1 MEYKSPLLNQII
13 SILDKRSEAGEK
25 RIKKTEDYVKSY
37 DTSITRHINKQVEQL
52 NTSIKTATDKVIGD
66 LNTSINNTVDTISH
80 DILSVS
86 TNLKTAI
93 EQIYYN
99 INTSINSY
107 KTDTSIYLIGLKSEL
122 ERKINDVDQ
131 NYKIADSQLSS
142 TLSQNIKDVSTKL
155 TQKVNTIDTKYD
167 ASISNLSQKHDSSFI
182 QLTNL
187 ISSQRTSI
195 DNKITREIS
204 SAKQELNSN
213 ISTIQSNLNHKI
225 DNTNTSINLQ
235 FDRVAGK
242 LEHQNTSIDDISIRL
257 NKTAKAIVKALN
269 ASANDLYNI
278 TADISTRLGKSSIED
293 VKTDIT
299 EKYDAEIRKLNTSIR
314 NLDLDTTNS
323 LNTLNTSAN
332 DLYNITDDISTRLKS
347 SIEDVK
353 IDITEKYDEEI
364 RKLNTSII
372 NLERDNTNSL
382 NTLNTSVTTLETNQK
397 KLNTSLASLR
407 ESFDKLVDTEDING
421 VIDTFKEVEDFLSN
435 ISDEKTL
442 TGMLNELQVGINSHI
457 DASIKDISNA
467 IDNVKEEIGTN
478 INNRINALETTINT
492 TVNTKL
498 TEINSSINDI
508 STRLKQSITD
518 QQTYVSTEIGR
529 INSSI
534 QDLNT
539 TIKQNVDTSLKAIQS
554 KLDSSLKVVSDS
566 LTSTTSRVA
575 QLELNNVT
583 AAKVTTGTDTKLW
596 NDTTDS
602 INENSYV
609 INKQVLTTKENN
621 VEKTYE
627 QKLVNSNI
635 IKEINKSEKA
645 VASNLLTVNNNIA
658 SINTKLSN
666 INSSIDNILNSSY
679 INKKN
684 KYTTNGFSTIGGC
697 LDFIINDLYYTA
709 PAAVNVTYTVTPT
722 SFIRGK
728 NTSVTF
734 EYTVNNYPNNIQNIT
749 YNNTSKTER
758 TFTETITV
766 SNSVSRALSVV
777 SNYVDSK
784 DARPTSFN
792 KTLTAYANLEL
803 YVWTST
809 STSFNNA
816 YTSANMPAGYTTYT
830 YNSGNYSINVNN
842 GTAAKYIFFVS
853 DKNLVEPKFFVYEH
867 GGAPTL
873 GGGITNLGTITI
885 QKYDVAQTY
894 YLYRTNNVLNGNW
907 DIKF

>member
-37 DTSITRHINKQVEQL
+37 DTSITRHINKQVEDL

-66 LNTSINNTVDTISH
+66 LNTSINNTVNTITH

-93 EQIYYN
+93 ENIYYN
-99 INTSINSY
+99 INTSINSGISN
-107 KTDTSIYLIGLKSEL
+107 TSIYLIGLKTEL
-122 ERKINDVDQ
+122 EREIGKVDTKY
-131 NYKIADSQLSS
+131 NIKVTGLSD

-167 ASISNLSQKHDSSFI
+167 TSISNLSQKHDSSFI
-182 QLTNL
+182 QVTNL
-187 ISSQRTSI
+187 ISSQGTSI
-195 DNKITREIS
+195 GNKITRDIS
-204 SAKQELNSN
+204 TAKQELNSN
-213 ISTIQSNLNHKI
+213 ISTIQSNLNGKI

-235 FDRVAGK
+235 FDRVARK

-257 NKTAKAIVKALN
+257 NTTSRAIVKALN
-269 ASANDLYNI
+269 TSANDLYNI
-278 TADISTRLGKSSIED
+278 TTDISTRIKSTID
-293 VKTDIT
+293 GVKIDIT
-299 EKYDAEIRKLNTSIR
+299 EKYDADIRKLNTSIR
-314 NLDLDTTNS
+314 NLDLATT
-323 LNTLNTSAN
+323 T
-332 DLYNITDDISTRLKS
+332 
-347 SIEDVK
+347 
-353 IDITEKYDEEI
+353 
-364 RKLNTSII
+364 
-372 NLERDNTNSL
+372 SL
-382 NTLNTSVTTLETNQK
+382 NTLNTSVTTLEKNQK

-407 ESFDKLVDTEDING
+407 ESFDKLVNTEDVNG
-421 VIDTFKEVEDFLSN
+421 VIDTFREVEDFLSN

-442 TGMLNELQVGINSHI
+442 TGMLSELKTGIDSHI

-467 IDNVKEEIGTN
+467 IDSVKEEIGTN
-478 INNRINALETTINT
+478 INNRVNALETTINT

-518 QQTYVSTEIGR
+518 QQTYVSTEIGK

-534 QDLNT
+534 KDLNT
-539 TIKQNVDTSLKAIQS
+539 TIKQNVDTSLKVIQS
-554 KLDSSLKVVSDS
+554 KLDSSLKTVSDS

-575 QLELNNVT
+575 KLELNNVT
-583 AAKVTTGTDTKLW
+583 AAKVTTGTNTKLW

-602 INENSYV
+602 INEDSYV

-666 INSSIDNILNSSY
+666 INSSIGDILNSSY

-697 LDFIINDLYYTA
+697 LDFIINDMYYTA

-734 EYTVNNYPNNIQNIT
+734 KYTVNNYPNNIQSIT
-749 YNNTSKTER
+749 YNGATKTER

-792 KTLTAYANLEL
+792 KTLTVYANLEL

-809 STSFNNA
+809 STSFNKA
-816 YTSANMPAGYTTYT
+816 YTSANMPTGYTTYT

-853 DKNLVEPKFFVYEH
+853 DKNLVESKFFVYEH

-873 GGGITNLGTITI
+873 GGGITNLGSITI

-894 YLYRTNNVLNGNW
+894 YLYRSNNVLNGNW

>member
-37 DTSITRHINKQVEQL
+37 DTSITRHINKQVELL

-155 TQKVNTIDTKYD
+155 TKKVNTIDTKYD
-167 ASISNLSQKHDSSFI
+167 TSISNLSQKHDSSFI

-213 ISTIQSNLNHKI
+213 ISTIQNNLNYKI
-225 DNTNTSINLQ
+225 DNINTSINLQ
-235 FDRVAGK
+235 FDRVAGE

-278 TADISTRLGKSSIED
+278 TTDISTRLKSSIED

-299 EKYDAEIRKLNTSIR
+299 EKYDAEIRKLNTSI
-314 NLDLDTTNS
+314 
-323 LNTLNTSAN
+323 
-332 DLYNITDDISTRLKS
+332 
-347 SIEDVK
+347 
-353 IDITEKYDEEI
+353 
-364 RKLNTSII
+364 I
-372 NLERDNTNSL
+372 NLEIDNTNSL

-529 INSSI
+529 INTSI

-554 KLDSSLKVVSDS
+554 KLDSSLKTVSDS
-566 LTSTTSRVA
+566 LTSTTSRVEK
-575 QLELNNVT
+575 LELNNVT

-602 INENSYV
+602 INEDSYV

-666 INSSIDNILNSSY
+666 INSSIGNILNSSY

-734 EYTVNNYPNNIQNIT
+734 EYTVNNYPNNIQSIT
-749 YNNTSKTER
+749 YNDTSKTER

-792 KTLTAYANLEL
+792 KTLTVYANLEL

>member
-37 DTSITRHINKQVEQL
+37 DTSITRHINKQVELL

-155 TQKVNTIDTKYD
+155 TKKVNTIDTKYD
-167 ASISNLSQKHDSSFI
+167 TSISNLSQKHDSSFI

-187 ISSQRTSI
+187 ISSQRTLI
-195 DNKITREIS
+195 DNEITREIS

-213 ISTIQSNLNHKI
+213 ISTIQNNLNYKI
-225 DNTNTSINLQ
+225 DNINTSINLQ
-235 FDRVAGK
+235 FDRVAGE

-278 TADISTRLGKSSIED
+278 TTDISTRLKSSIED

-299 EKYDAEIRKLNTSIR
+299 EKYDAEIRKLNTSI
-314 NLDLDTTNS
+314 
-323 LNTLNTSAN
+323 
-332 DLYNITDDISTRLKS
+332 
-347 SIEDVK
+347 
-353 IDITEKYDEEI
+353 
-364 RKLNTSII
+364 I
-372 NLERDNTNSL
+372 NLEIDNTNSL
-382 NTLNTSVTTLETNQK
+382 NTLNTSVTTLETNQE

-734 EYTVNNYPNNIQNIT
+734 EYTVNNYPNNIQSIT
-749 YNNTSKTER
+749 YNDTSKTER

-842 GTAAKYIFFVS
+842 GTTAKYIFFVS

>member
-25 RIKKTEDYVKSY
+25 RIEKTENYVKRY
-37 DTSITRHINKQVEQL
+37 DTSITRHINKQVEDL
-52 NTSIKTATDKVIGD
+52 NTSIKTATDKVVSD
-66 LNTSINNTVDTISH
+66 LNTSINNTVDTITH

-93 EQIYYN
+93 ENIYYN
-99 INTSINSY
+99 INTSINGG
-107 KTDTSIYLIGLKSEL
+107 KTDTSIYLIGLKNEL

-131 NYKIADSQLSS
+131 KYKIADSQLSS

-155 TQKVNTIDTKYD
+155 TQKVNTIDTKYNT
-167 ASISNLSQKHDSSFI
+167 SISNLSQKHDSSFI
-182 QLTNL
+182 QVTNL
-187 ISSQRTSI
+187 ISSQETSI
-195 DNKITREIS
+195 GNKITRDIS
-204 SAKQELNSN
+204 TAKQELNSN
-213 ISTIQSNLNHKI
+213 ISTIQSNLNSKI

-278 TADISTRLGKSSIED
+278 TTDISTKIKSTIDS
-293 VKTDIT
+293 VKIDIT
-299 EKYDAEIRKLNTSIR
+299 EKYDADIRKLNTSIR
-314 NLDLDTTNS
+314 NLDLDTT
-323 LNTLNTSAN
+323 
-332 DLYNITDDISTRLKS
+332 K
-347 SIEDVK
+347 
-353 IDITEKYDEEI
+353 
-364 RKLNTSII
+364 
-372 NLERDNTNSL
+372 SL

-407 ESFDKLVDTEDING
+407 ESFDKLVDTEDVNG
-421 VIDTFKEVEDFLSN
+421 VIDTFREVEDFLSN

-442 TGMLNELQVGINSHI
+442 TGMLSELKTGIDSHI
-457 DASIKDISNA
+457 DASVKNLSDT
-467 IDNVKEEIGTN
+467 IDNVKDEIGTN
-478 INNRINALETTINT
+478 INNRVNSLESTLNT

-518 QQTYVSTEIGR
+518 QQSYVSTEIGK

-534 QDLNT
+534 KDLNT
-539 TIKQNVDTSLKAIQS
+539 TIKQNVDTSLKTIQS
-554 KLDSSLKVVSDS
+554 KLDSSLKTVSDS

-575 QLELNNVT
+575 KLELNNVT
-583 AAKVTTGTDTKLW
+583 AAKVTTGTNTKLW

-602 INENSYV
+602 INEDSYV

-658 SINTKLSN
+658 SINTRLNN
-666 INSSIDNILNSSY
+666 INSSIGDILNSSY

-697 LDFIINDLYYTA
+697 LDFIINDMYYTA

-734 EYTVNNYPNNIQNIT
+734 KYTVNNYPNNIQSIT
-749 YNNTSKTER
+749 YNGATKTER

-766 SNSVSRALSVV
+766 SNSVSRVLSVV

-792 KTLTAYANLEL
+792 KTLTVYANLEL

-809 STSFNNA
+809 STSFNKA

-842 GTAAKYIFFVS
+842 GTVAKYIFFVS
-853 DKNLVEPKFFVYEH
+853 DKNLVESKFFVYEH

-894 YLYRTNNVLNGNW
+894 YLYRSNNVLNGNW

>member
-25 RIKKTEDYVKSY
+25 RIQKTEDYVKRY
-37 DTSITRHINKQVEQL
+37 DTSITRHINKQVEDL
-52 NTSIKTATDKVIGD
+52 NTSIKTATDKVVSD
-66 LNTSINNTVDTISH
+66 LNTSINNTVDTISQ
-80 DILSVS
+80 DIQNVS
-86 TNLKTAI
+86 SNLKTAI
-93 EQIYYN
+93 ENIYYN
-99 INTSINSY
+99 INTSINSG
-107 KTDTSIYLIGLKSEL
+107 TSNTSIYLIGLKTEL
-122 ERKINDVDQ
+122 EREIGKVDTKY
-131 NYKIADSQLSS
+131 NIKVTGLSD

-167 ASISNLSQKHDSSFI
+167 TSISNLSQKHDSSFI
-182 QLTNL
+182 QVTNL
-187 ISSQRTSI
+187 ISSQGTSI
-195 DNKITREIS
+195 GNKITRDIS
-204 SAKQELNSN
+204 TAKQELNSN
-213 ISTIQSNLNHKI
+213 ISTIQSNLNGKI

-269 ASANDLYNI
+269 TSANDLYNI
-278 TADISTRLGKSSIED
+278 TSDISTKLKSSID
-293 VKTDIT
+293 GVKIDIT
-299 EKYDAEIRKLNTSIR
+299 EKYDADIRKLNTSIR
-314 NLDLDTTNS
+314 NLDFDT
-323 LNTLNTSAN
+323 
-332 DLYNITDDISTRLKS
+332 
-347 SIEDVK
+347 
-353 IDITEKYDEEI
+353 
-364 RKLNTSII
+364 
-372 NLERDNTNSL
+372 TNSL

-421 VIDTFKEVEDFLSN
+421 VIDTFREVEDFLSN

-442 TGMLNELQVGINSHI
+442 TGMLTELQTGINSHI
-457 DASIKDISNA
+457 DASVKDLTDT
-467 IDNVKEEIGTN
+467 IDNVKDEIGTN
-478 INNRINALETTINT
+478 INNRVNALESTLNT

-508 STRLKQSITD
+508 STRLNQSVIA
-518 QQTYVSTEIGR
+518 QQTYVSGEIGK

-534 QDLNT
+534 TALNT

-554 KLDSSLKVVSDS
+554 KLDTSLKTVSDS

-575 QLELNNVT
+575 KLELNNVT
-583 AAKVTTGTDTKLW
+583 GVKTVTGTNTKLW

-602 INENSYV
+602 INEDSYV
-609 INKQVLTTKENN
+609 INKQTLTTKENN
-621 VEKTYE
+621 VEKTNE

-645 VASNLLTVNNNIA
+645 VAANLLSVNNNIA
-658 SINTKLSN
+658 TINTKLSN
-666 INSSIDNILNSSY
+666 INSSIGDILNSSY

-697 LDFIINDLYYTA
+697 LDFIINDMYYTA
-709 PAAVNVTYTVTPT
+709 PAAVNVTFTVTPT

-734 EYTVNNYPNNIQNIT
+734 KYTVNNYPNNIQSIT
-749 YNNTSKTER
+749 YNGATKKER

-784 DARPTSFN
+784 DAKPASFN
-792 KTLTAYANLEL
+792 RTLTVSANLEL

-809 STSFNNA
+809 STTFNKA
-816 YTSANMPAGYTTYT
+816 YTSANMPAGYTIYT

-842 GTAAKYIFFVS
+842 GTTAKYIFFVS
-853 DKNLVEPKFFVYEH
+853 DKNLVESKFFVYEH

-894 YLYRTNNVLNGNW
+894 YLYRSNNVLNGNW

>member
-93 EQIYYN
+93 ETIYYN
-99 INTSINSY
+99 INTSINGG

-122 ERKINDVDQ
+122 ERKIGDVDQ
-131 NYKIADSQLSS
+131 KYKIADSQLSS

-167 ASISNLSQKHDSSFI
+167 TSISNLSQKYDSSFI
-182 QLTNL
+182 QVTNL
-187 ISSQRTSI
+187 ISSQETSI
-195 DNKITREIS
+195 GNKITRDIS
-204 SAKQELNSN
+204 AAKQELNSN
-213 ISTIQSNLNHKI
+213 ISTIQSNLNSKI
-225 DNTNTSINLQ
+225 DSTNTSINLQ
-235 FDRVAGK
+235 FDRVARK

-278 TADISTRLGKSSIED
+278 TTDISTRIKSTID
-293 VKTDIT
+293 GVKIDIT
-299 EKYDAEIRKLNTSIR
+299 GKYDKDIRNLNTSIR
-314 NLDLDTTNS
+314 NLDLDTT
-323 LNTLNTSAN
+323 
-332 DLYNITDDISTRLKS
+332 K
-347 SIEDVK
+347 
-353 IDITEKYDEEI
+353 
-364 RKLNTSII
+364 
-372 NLERDNTNSL
+372 SL

-397 KLNTSLASLR
+397 KLNSSLANLR
-407 ESFDKLVDTEDING
+407 ETFDKLVDTEDVNG
-421 VIDTFKEVEDFLSN
+421 VIDTFREVEDFLSN

-442 TGMLNELQVGINSHI
+442 TGMLSELKTGIDSHI

-478 INNRINALETTINT
+478 INNRVNALETTLNT

-518 QQTYVSTEIGR
+518 QQSYVSTEIGK

-534 QDLNT
+534 KDLNT

-554 KLDSSLKVVSDS
+554 KLDSSLKTVSDS

-575 QLELNNVT
+575 KLELNNVT

-602 INENSYV
+602 INEDSYV
-609 INKQVLTTKENN
+609 INKQVLTIKENN

-666 INSSIDNILNSSY
+666 INSSIGDILNSSY

-697 LDFIINDLYYTA
+697 LDFIINDMYYTA
-709 PAAVNVTYTVTPT
+709 PAAVSVTYTVTPT

-734 EYTVNNYPNNIQNIT
+734 KYTVNNYPNNIQSIT
-749 YNNTSKTER
+749 YNGATKTER

-766 SNSVSRALSVV
+766 SNSVSRALSVI

-792 KTLTAYANLEL
+792 KTLTVYANLEL
-803 YVWTST
+803 YVWTSI
-809 STSFNNA
+809 STSFNKA

-853 DKNLVEPKFFVYEH
+853 DKNLVESKFFVYEH

-894 YLYRTNNVLNGNW
+894 YLYRSNNALNENW

>member
-37 DTSITRHINKQVEQL
+37 DTSITRHINKQVEDL

-66 LNTSINNTVDTISH
+66 LNTSINNTVNTITH

-93 EQIYYN
+93 ENIYYN
-99 INTSINSY
+99 INTSINSG
-107 KTDTSIYLIGLKSEL
+107 TSNTSIYLIGLKTEL
-122 ERKINDVDQ
+122 EREIGKVDTKY
-131 NYKIADSQLSS
+131 NIKVTGLSD

-167 ASISNLSQKHDSSFI
+167 TSISNLSQKHDSSFI
-182 QLTNL
+182 QVTNL
-187 ISSQRTSI
+187 ISSQGTSI
-195 DNKITREIS
+195 GNKITRDIS
-204 SAKQELNSN
+204 TAKQELNSN
-213 ISTIQSNLNHKI
+213 ISTIQSNLNGKI

-235 FDRVAGK
+235 FDRVARK

-257 NKTAKAIVKALN
+257 NTTSRAIVKALN
-269 ASANDLYNI
+269 TSANDLYNI
-278 TADISTRLGKSSIED
+278 TTDISTRIKSTID
-293 VKTDIT
+293 GVKIDIT
-299 EKYDAEIRKLNTSIR
+299 EKYDADIRKLNTSIR
-314 NLDLDTTNS
+314 NLDLVTT
-323 LNTLNTSAN
+323 T
-332 DLYNITDDISTRLKS
+332 
-347 SIEDVK
+347 
-353 IDITEKYDEEI
+353 
-364 RKLNTSII
+364 
-372 NLERDNTNSL
+372 SL
-382 NTLNTSVTTLETNQK
+382 NTLNTSVTTLEKNQK

-407 ESFDKLVDTEDING
+407 ESFDKLVNTEDVNG
-421 VIDTFKEVEDFLSN
+421 VIDTFREVEDFLSN

-442 TGMLNELQVGINSHI
+442 TGMLSELKTGIDSHI

-467 IDNVKEEIGTN
+467 IDSVKEEIGTN
-478 INNRINALETTINT
+478 INNRVNALESTLNT

-518 QQTYVSTEIGR
+518 QQTYVSTEIGK

-534 QDLNT
+534 KDLNT

-554 KLDSSLKVVSDS
+554 KLDSSLKTVSDS

-575 QLELNNVT
+575 KLELNNVT
-583 AAKVTTGTDTKLW
+583 AAKVTTGTNTKLW

-602 INENSYV
+602 INEDSYV

-666 INSSIDNILNSSY
+666 INSSIGDILNSSY

-697 LDFIINDLYYTA
+697 LDFIINDMYYTA

-734 EYTVNNYPNNIQNIT
+734 KYTVNNYPNNIQSIT
-749 YNNTSKTER
+749 YNGATKTER

-784 DARPTSFN
+784 DVRPTSFN
-792 KTLTAYANLEL
+792 KTLTVYANLEL

-809 STSFNNA
+809 STSFNKA

-842 GTAAKYIFFVS
+842 STAAKYIFFVS
-853 DKNLVEPKFFVYEH
+853 DKNLVESKFFVYEH

-894 YLYRTNNVLNGNW
+894 YLYRSNNVLNGNW

>member
-37 DTSITRHINKQVEQL
+37 DTSITRHINKQVEEL

-99 INTSINSY
+99 INTSINGG
-107 KTDTSIYLIGLKSEL
+107 KTDTSIYLIGLKNEL

-131 NYKIADSQLSS
+131 KYKIADSQLSS

-155 TQKVNTIDTKYD
+155 TQKVNIIDTKYD
-167 ASISNLSQKHDSSFI
+167 TSISNLSQKHDSSFI
-182 QLTNL
+182 QVTNL
-187 ISSQRTSI
+187 ISSQGTSI
-195 DNKITREIS
+195 GNKITRDIS
-204 SAKQELNSN
+204 TAKQELNSN
-213 ISTIQSNLNHKI
+213 ISTIQSNLNGKI

-235 FDRVAGK
+235 FDRVARK

-257 NKTAKAIVKALN
+257 NTTSRAIVKA
-269 ASANDLYNI
+269 
-278 TADISTRLGKSSIED
+278 
-293 VKTDIT
+293 
-299 EKYDAEIRKLNTSIR
+299 
-314 NLDLDTTNS
+314 
-323 LNTLNTSAN
+323 LNTSAN
-332 DLYNITDDISTRLKS
+332 DLYNITDDISTKLKS
-347 SIEDVK
+347 SIEDAK
-353 IDITEKYDEEI
+353 IDITEKYDVEI

-372 NLERDNTNSL
+372 NLEIDTTNSL

-478 INNRINALETTINT
+478 INNRVNALETTINT

-518 QQTYVSTEIGR
+518 QQTYVSTEISR
-529 INSSI
+529 INTSI

-554 KLDSSLKVVSDS
+554 KLDSSLKTVSDS

-575 QLELNNVT
+575 KLELNNVT
-583 AAKVTTGTDTKLW
+583 AAKVTTGTNTKLW

-602 INENSYV
+602 INEDSYV

-666 INSSIDNILNSSY
+666 INSSIGNILNSSY

-697 LDFIINDLYYTA
+697 LDFIINDMYYTA

-734 EYTVNNYPNNIQNIT
+734 KYTVNNYPNNIQSIT
-749 YNNTSKTER
+749 YNGATKTER

-784 DARPTSFN
+784 DAKPTSFN
-792 KTLTAYANLEL
+792 KTLTVYANLEL

-809 STSFNNA
+809 STSFNKA

-853 DKNLVEPKFFVYEH
+853 DKNLVESKFFVYEH

-894 YLYRTNNVLNGNW
+894 YLYRSNNVLNGNW

>member
-37 DTSITRHINKQVEQL
+37 DTSITRHINKQVELL

-155 TQKVNTIDTKYD
+155 TKKVNTIDTKYD
-167 ASISNLSQKHDSSFI
+167 TSISNLSQKHDSSFI
-182 QLTNL
+182 QLINL
-187 ISSQRTSI
+187 ISSQRTLI
-195 DNKITREIS
+195 DDKITREIS

-213 ISTIQSNLNHKI
+213 ISTIQSNLNYKI
-225 DNTNTSINLQ
+225 DNINTSINLQ

-278 TADISTRLGKSSIED
+278 TTDISTRLKSSIED
-293 VKTDIT
+293 VETDIT
-299 EKYDAEIRKLNTSIR
+299 EKYDAEIRKLNTSI
-314 NLDLDTTNS
+314 
-323 LNTLNTSAN
+323 
-332 DLYNITDDISTRLKS
+332 
-347 SIEDVK
+347 
-353 IDITEKYDEEI
+353 
-364 RKLNTSII
+364 I
-372 NLERDNTNSL
+372 NLEIDTTNSL

-666 INSSIDNILNSSY
+666 INSSIGNILNSSY

-734 EYTVNNYPNNIQNIT
+734 EYTVNNYPNNIQSIT
-749 YNNTSKTER
+749 YNDTSKTER

-842 GTAAKYIFFVS
+842 GTTAKYIFFVS

>member
-37 DTSITRHINKQVEQL
+37 DTSITRHINKQVELL

-155 TQKVNTIDTKYD
+155 TKKVNTIDTKYD
-167 ASISNLSQKHDSSFI
+167 TSISNLSQKHDSSFI

-213 ISTIQSNLNHKI
+213 ISTIQNNLNYKI
-225 DNTNTSINLQ
+225 DNINTSINLQ

-278 TADISTRLGKSSIED
+278 TADISTRLKSSIED
-293 VKTDIT
+293 VETDIT
-299 EKYDAEIRKLNTSIR
+299 EKYDAEIRKLNTSI
-314 NLDLDTTNS
+314 
-323 LNTLNTSAN
+323 
-332 DLYNITDDISTRLKS
+332 
-347 SIEDVK
+347 
-353 IDITEKYDEEI
+353 
-364 RKLNTSII
+364 I
-372 NLERDNTNSL
+372 NLEIDTTNSL

-554 KLDSSLKVVSDS
+554 KLDSSLKTVSDS
-566 LTSTTSRVA
+566 LTSTTSRVEK
-575 QLELNNVT
+575 LELNNVT

-645 VASNLLTVNNNIA
+645 VASNLLTINNNIA

-734 EYTVNNYPNNIQNIT
+734 EYTVNNYPNNIQSIT
-749 YNNTSKTER
+749 YNDTSKTER

-842 GTAAKYIFFVS
+842 GTTAKYIFFVS

>member
-37 DTSITRHINKQVEQL
+37 DTSITRHINKQVELL

-167 ASISNLSQKHDSSFI
+167 TSISNLSQKHDSSFI

-187 ISSQRTSI
+187 ISSQRNLI

-278 TADISTRLGKSSIED
+278 TADISTRLKSSIED

-299 EKYDAEIRKLNTSIR
+299 EKYDAEIRKLNTSI
-314 NLDLDTTNS
+314 
-323 LNTLNTSAN
+323 
-332 DLYNITDDISTRLKS
+332 
-347 SIEDVK
+347 
-353 IDITEKYDEEI
+353 
-364 RKLNTSII
+364 I
-372 NLERDNTNSL
+372 NLEIDTTNSL
-382 NTLNTSVTTLETNQK
+382 NTLNTSVTTLETNQE

-734 EYTVNNYPNNIQNIT
+734 EYTVNNYPNNIQSIT

-842 GTAAKYIFFVS
+842 GTTAKYIFFVS

>member
-93 EQIYYN
+93 ENIYYN
-99 INTSINSY
+99 INTSINVG

-122 ERKINDVDQ
+122 ERKIGDVESS
-131 NYKIADSQLSS
+131 YKIADSQLSS

-155 TQKVNTIDTKYD
+155 TTKVNTIDTKYD
-167 ASISNLSQKHDSSFI
+167 TSISNLSQKHDSSFI
-182 QLTNL
+182 QVTNL
-187 ISSQRTSI
+187 ISSQETSI
-195 DNKITREIS
+195 GNKITRDIS
-204 SAKQELNSN
+204 ASKQELNSN
-213 ISTIQSNLNHKI
+213 ISTIQSNLNSKI
-225 DNTNTSINLQ
+225 DSTNTSINLQ
-235 FDRVAGK
+235 FDRVARK

-278 TADISTRLGKSSIED
+278 TTDISTKIKSTID
-293 VKTDIT
+293 GVKIDIT
-299 EKYDAEIRKLNTSIR
+299 EKYDKDIRNLNTSIR
-314 NLDLDTTNS
+314 NLDLDTT
-323 LNTLNTSAN
+323 
-332 DLYNITDDISTRLKS
+332 K
-347 SIEDVK
+347 
-353 IDITEKYDEEI
+353 
-364 RKLNTSII
+364 
-372 NLERDNTNSL
+372 SL
-382 NTLNTSVTTLETNQK
+382 NTLNTSVSTLETNQK

-407 ESFDKLVDTEDING
+407 ESFDKLVDTEDVNG
-421 VIDTFKEVEDFLSN
+421 VIDTFREVEDFLSN

-442 TGMLNELQVGINSHI
+442 TGMLSELKTRIDSHI

-478 INNRINALETTINT
+478 INNRVNALETTINT

-518 QQTYVSTEIGR
+518 QQSYVSTEIGK

-534 QDLNT
+534 KDLNT

-554 KLDSSLKVVSDS
+554 KLDSSLKTVSDS
-566 LTSTTSRVA
+566 LTLTTSRVA
-575 QLELNNVT
+575 KLELNNVT

-602 INENSYV
+602 INEDSYV
-609 INKQVLTTKENN
+609 INKQVLTIKENN

-666 INSSIDNILNSSY
+666 INSSIGDILNSSY

-697 LDFIINDLYYTA
+697 LDFIINDMYYTA
-709 PAAVNVTYTVTPT
+709 PAAVSVTYTVTPT

-734 EYTVNNYPNNIQNIT
+734 KYTVNNYPNNIQSIT
-749 YNNTSKTER
+749 YNGATKTER

-792 KTLTAYANLEL
+792 KTLTVPANLEL

-809 STSFNNA
+809 STSFNKA

-842 GTAAKYIFFVS
+842 GTTAKYIFFVS
-853 DKNLVEPKFFVYEH
+853 DKNLVESKFFVYEH

-894 YLYRTNNVLNGNW
+894 YLYRSNNVLNGNW

>member
-66 LNTSINNTVDTISH
+66 LNTSINNTVDTILH

-99 INTSINSY
+99 INTSINGG
-107 KTDTSIYLIGLKSEL
+107 KTDTSIYLIGLKNEL

-131 NYKIADSQLSS
+131 KYKIADSQLSS

-167 ASISNLSQKHDSSFI
+167 TSISNLSQKHDSSFI
-182 QLTNL
+182 QVTNL
-187 ISSQRTSI
+187 ISSQGTSI
-195 DNKITREIS
+195 GNKITRDIS
-204 SAKQELNSN
+204 TAKQELNSN
-213 ISTIQSNLNHKI
+213 ISTIQSNLNGKI

-235 FDRVAGK
+235 FDRVARK

-257 NKTAKAIVKALN
+257 NTTSRAIVKALN
-269 ASANDLYNI
+269 TSANDLYNI
-278 TADISTRLGKSSIED
+278 TDDISTKLKSSIED
-293 VKTDIT
+293 VKIDIT
-299 EKYDAEIRKLNTSIR
+299 GKYDAEIRKLNTSIR
-314 NLDLDTTNS
+314 NLDLDT
-323 LNTLNTSAN
+323 
-332 DLYNITDDISTRLKS
+332 
-347 SIEDVK
+347 
-353 IDITEKYDEEI
+353 
-364 RKLNTSII
+364 
-372 NLERDNTNSL
+372 TNSL

-407 ESFDKLVDTEDING
+407 ESFDKLVDTEDVNG
-421 VIDTFKEVEDFLSN
+421 VIDTFREVEDFLSN

-442 TGMLNELQVGINSHI
+442 TGMLSELKTGIDSHI

-478 INNRINALETTINT
+478 INNRVNALETTINT

-518 QQTYVSTEIGR
+518 QQTYVSTEIGK

-534 QDLNT
+534 KDLNT
-539 TIKQNVDTSLKAIQS
+539 TIKQNVDTSLKTIQS
-554 KLDSSLKVVSDS
+554 KLDSSLKTVSDS

-575 QLELNNVT
+575 KLELNNVT
-583 AAKVTTGTDTKLW
+583 AAKVTTGTNTKLW

-602 INENSYV
+602 INEDSYV

-666 INSSIDNILNSSY
+666 INSSIGNILNSSY

-697 LDFIINDLYYTA
+697 LDFIINDMYYTA

-734 EYTVNNYPNNIQNIT
+734 KYTVNNYPNNIQSIT
-749 YNNTSKTER
+749 YNGATKTER

-792 KTLTAYANLEL
+792 KTLTVYANLEL

-809 STSFNNA
+809 STSFNKA

-853 DKNLVEPKFFVYEH
+853 DKNLVESKFFVYEH

-894 YLYRTNNVLNGNW
+894 YLYRSNNVLNGNW

>member
-37 DTSITRHINKQVEQL
+37 DTSITRHINKQVEEL

-99 INTSINSY
+99 INTSINGG
-107 KTDTSIYLIGLKSEL
+107 KTDTSIYLIGLKNEL

-131 NYKIADSQLSS
+131 KYKIADSQLSS
-142 TLSQNIKDVSTKL
+142 TLSQNIKDISTKL
-155 TQKVNTIDTKYD
+155 TQKVNIIDTKYD
-167 ASISNLSQKHDSSFI
+167 TSISNLSQKHDSSFI
-182 QLTNL
+182 QVTNL
-187 ISSQRTSI
+187 ISSQGTSI
-195 DNKITREIS
+195 GNKITRDIS
-204 SAKQELNSN
+204 TAKQELNSI
-213 ISTIQSNLNHKI
+213 ISTIQSNLNGKI

-235 FDRVAGK
+235 FDRVARK

-257 NKTAKAIVKALN
+257 NTTSRAIVKALN
-269 ASANDLYNI
+269 TSANDLYNI
-278 TADISTRLGKSSIED
+278 TDDISTKLKSSLNQ
-293 VKTDIT
+293 VKIDIT
-299 EKYDAEIRKLNTSIR
+299 GKYDAEIRKLNTSIR

-323 LNTLNTSAN
+323 LS
-332 DLYNITDDISTRLKS
+332 
-347 SIEDVK
+347 
-353 IDITEKYDEEI
+353 
-364 RKLNTSII
+364 
-372 NLERDNTNSL
+372 
-382 NTLNTSVTTLETNQK
+382 TLNTSVTTLETNQK

-407 ESFDKLVDTEDING
+407 ESFDKLVDTEDVNG
-421 VIDTFKEVEDFLSN
+421 VIDTFREVEDFLSN

-442 TGMLNELQVGINSHI
+442 TGMLSELKTGIDSHI

-478 INNRINALETTINT
+478 INNRVNALETTINT

-518 QQTYVSTEIGR
+518 QQTYVSTEIGK

-534 QDLNT
+534 KDLNT

-554 KLDSSLKVVSDS
+554 KLDSSLKTVSDS

-575 QLELNNVT
+575 KLELNNVT
-583 AAKVTTGTDTKLW
+583 AAKVTTGTNTKLW

-602 INENSYV
+602 INEDSYV

-666 INSSIDNILNSSY
+666 INSSIGNILNSSY

-697 LDFIINDLYYTA
+697 LDFIINDMYYTA

-734 EYTVNNYPNNIQNIT
+734 KYTVNNYPNNIQSIT
-749 YNNTSKTER
+749 YNGATKTER

-792 KTLTAYANLEL
+792 KTLTVYANLEL
-803 YVWTST
+803 YVWTSI
-809 STSFNNA
+809 STSFNKA
-816 YTSANMPAGYTTYT
+816 YTSANMPVGYTTYT

-853 DKNLVEPKFFVYEH
+853 DKNLVESKFFVYEH

-885 QKYDVAQTY
+885 QEYDVAQTY
-894 YLYRTNNVLNGNW
+894 YLYRSNNVLNGNW

>member
-37 DTSITRHINKQVEQL
+37 DTSITRHINKQVEEL

-99 INTSINSY
+99 INTSINGG
-107 KTDTSIYLIGLKSEL
+107 KTDTSIYLIGLKNEL

-131 NYKIADSQLSS
+131 KYKIADSQLSS

-167 ASISNLSQKHDSSFI
+167 TSISNLSQKHDSSFI
-182 QLTNL
+182 QVTNL
-187 ISSQRTSI
+187 ISSQGTSI
-195 DNKITREIS
+195 GNKITRDIS
-204 SAKQELNSN
+204 TAKQELNSN
-213 ISTIQSNLNHKI
+213 ISTIQSNLNGKI

-235 FDRVAGK
+235 FDRVARK

-257 NKTAKAIVKALN
+257 NTTSRAIVKALN
-269 ASANDLYNI
+269 TSANDLYNI
-278 TADISTRLGKSSIED
+278 TDDISTKLKSSLNQ
-293 VKTDIT
+293 VKIDIT
-299 EKYDAEIRKLNTSIR
+299 GKYDAEIRKLNTSIR

-323 LNTLNTSAN
+323 LS
-332 DLYNITDDISTRLKS
+332 
-347 SIEDVK
+347 
-353 IDITEKYDEEI
+353 
-364 RKLNTSII
+364 
-372 NLERDNTNSL
+372 
-382 NTLNTSVTTLETNQK
+382 TLNTSVTTLETNQK

-407 ESFDKLVDTEDING
+407 ESFDKLVDTEDVNG
-421 VIDTFKEVEDFLSN
+421 VIDTFREVEDFLSN

-442 TGMLNELQVGINSHI
+442 TGMLSELKTGIDSHI

-478 INNRINALETTINT
+478 INNRVNALETTLNT

-518 QQTYVSTEIGR
+518 QQTYVSTEIGK

-534 QDLNT
+534 KDLNT

-554 KLDSSLKVVSDS
+554 KLDSSLKTVSDS

-575 QLELNNVT
+575 KLELNNVT
-583 AAKVTTGTDTKLW
+583 AAKVTTGTNTKLW

-602 INENSYV
+602 INEDSYV

-666 INSSIDNILNSSY
+666 INSSIGNILNSSY

-697 LDFIINDLYYTA
+697 LDFIINDMYYTA

-734 EYTVNNYPNNIQNIT
+734 KYTVNNYPNNIQSIT
-749 YNNTSKTER
+749 YNGATKTER

-784 DARPTSFN
+784 DAKPTSFN
-792 KTLTAYANLEL
+792 KTLTVYANLEL

-809 STSFNNA
+809 STSFNKA
-816 YTSANMPAGYTTYT
+816 YTSANMPVGYTTYT

-853 DKNLVEPKFFVYEH
+853 DKNLVESKFFVYEH

-894 YLYRTNNVLNGNW
+894 YLYRSNNVLNGNW

>member
-167 ASISNLSQKHDSSFI
+167 TSISNLSQKHDSSFI

-187 ISSQRTSI
+187 ISSQRNLI

-242 LEHQNTSIDDISIRL
+242 LEHQDTSIDDISIRL

-278 TADISTRLGKSSIED
+278 TADISTRLKSSIED

-299 EKYDAEIRKLNTSIR
+299 EKYDAEIRT
-314 NLDLDTTNS
+314 
-323 LNTLNTSAN
+323 
-332 DLYNITDDISTRLKS
+332 
-347 SIEDVK
+347 
-353 IDITEKYDEEI
+353 
-364 RKLNTSII
+364 LNTSII
-372 NLERDNTNSL
+372 NLEIDTTNSL
-382 NTLNTSVTTLETNQK
+382 NTLNTSVTTLETNQN

-666 INSSIDNILNSSY
+666 INSSIGNILNSSY

-734 EYTVNNYPNNIQNIT
+734 EYTVNNYPNNIQSIT
-749 YNNTSKTER
+749 YNDTSKTER

-842 GTAAKYIFFVS
+842 GTTAKYIFFVS

>member
-187 ISSQRTSI
+187 ISSQRNLI

-278 TADISTRLGKSSIED
+278 TADISTRLKSSIEG
-293 VKTDIT
+293 VKTDIP
-299 EKYDAEIRKLNTSIR
+299 EKYDAEIRKLNTSI
-314 NLDLDTTNS
+314 
-323 LNTLNTSAN
+323 
-332 DLYNITDDISTRLKS
+332 
-347 SIEDVK
+347 
-353 IDITEKYDEEI
+353 
-364 RKLNTSII
+364 I
-372 NLERDNTNSL
+372 NLEIDTTNSL
-382 NTLNTSVTTLETNQK
+382 NTLNTSVTTLETNQN

-734 EYTVNNYPNNIQNIT
+734 EYTVNNYPNNIQSIT
-749 YNNTSKTER
+749 YNDTSKTER

-842 GTAAKYIFFVS
+842 GTTAKYIFFVS

>member
-37 DTSITRHINKQVEQL
+37 DTSITRHINKQVELL

-142 TLSQNIKDVSTKL
+142 TLSQNIKDVSNKL
-155 TQKVNTIDTKYD
+155 TKKVNTIDTKYD
-167 ASISNLSQKHDSSFI
+167 TSISNLSQKHDSSFI

-187 ISSQRTSI
+187 ISSQITSI

-213 ISTIQSNLNHKI
+213 ISTIQSNLNYKI
-225 DNTNTSINLQ
+225 DNINTSINLQ

-278 TADISTRLGKSSIED
+278 TADISTRLKSSIED
-293 VKTDIT
+293 VETDIT
-299 EKYDAEIRKLNTSIR
+299 EKYDAEIRKLNTSI
-314 NLDLDTTNS
+314 
-323 LNTLNTSAN
+323 
-332 DLYNITDDISTRLKS
+332 
-347 SIEDVK
+347 
-353 IDITEKYDEEI
+353 
-364 RKLNTSII
+364 I
-372 NLERDNTNSL
+372 NLEIDTTNSL

-529 INSSI
+529 INTSI

-554 KLDSSLKVVSDS
+554 KLDSSLKTVSDS

-602 INENSYV
+602 INEDSYV

-645 VASNLLTVNNNIA
+645 VASNLLTINNNIA

-734 EYTVNNYPNNIQNIT
+734 EYAVNNYPNNIQSIT
-749 YNNTSKTER
+749 YNDTSKTER

-792 KTLTAYANLEL
+792 KTLTVYANLEL

-842 GTAAKYIFFVS
+842 GTEAKYIFFVS
-853 DKNLVEPKFFVYEH
+853 DKNLVESKFFVYEH
-867 GGAPTL
+867 GGAPSL

>member
-37 DTSITRHINKQVEQL
+37 DTSITRHINKQVELL

-131 NYKIADSQLSS
+131 KYKIADSQLSS

-155 TQKVNTIDTKYD
+155 TKKVNTIDTKYD
-167 ASISNLSQKHDSSFI
+167 TSISNLSQKHDSSFI
-182 QLTNL
+182 QVINL

-269 ASANDLYNI
+269 TSANDLYNITTDISTKLKSSANDLYNI
-278 TADISTRLGKSSIED
+278 TADISTRLKSSIED
-293 VKTDIT
+293 VETDIT
-299 EKYDAEIRKLNTSIR
+299 EKYDAEIRKLNTSI
-314 NLDLDTTNS
+314 
-323 LNTLNTSAN
+323 
-332 DLYNITDDISTRLKS
+332 
-347 SIEDVK
+347 
-353 IDITEKYDEEI
+353 
-364 RKLNTSII
+364 I
-372 NLERDNTNSL
+372 NLEIDTTNSL

-397 KLNTSLASLR
+397 KLNTSLANLR

-734 EYTVNNYPNNIQNIT
+734 EYAVNNYPNNIQSIT
-749 YNNTSKTER
+749 YNDTSKTER

-766 SNSVSRALSVV
+766 SNSISRALSVV

-842 GTAAKYIFFVS
+842 GTTAKYIFFVS

>member
-37 DTSITRHINKQVEQL
+37 DTSITRHINKQVELL

-155 TQKVNTIDTKYD
+155 TKKVNTIDTKYD
-167 ASISNLSQKHDSSFI
+167 TSISNLSQKHDSSFI

-213 ISTIQSNLNHKI
+213 ISTIQNNLNYKI
-225 DNTNTSINLQ
+225 DNINTSINLQ

-278 TADISTRLGKSSIED
+278 TADISTRLKSSIED
-293 VKTDIT
+293 VETDIT
-299 EKYDAEIRKLNTSIR
+299 EKYDAEIRKLNTSI
-314 NLDLDTTNS
+314 
-323 LNTLNTSAN
+323 
-332 DLYNITDDISTRLKS
+332 
-347 SIEDVK
+347 
-353 IDITEKYDEEI
+353 
-364 RKLNTSII
+364 I
-372 NLERDNTNSL
+372 NLEIDTTNSL

-602 INENSYV
+602 INEDSYV
-609 INKQVLTTKENN
+609 INKQILTTKENN

-734 EYTVNNYPNNIQNIT
+734 EYTVNNYPNNIQSIT
-749 YNNTSKTER
+749 YNDTSKTER

-842 GTAAKYIFFVS
+842 GTTAKYIFFVS

>member
-37 DTSITRHINKQVEQL
+37 DTSITRHINKQVELL

-155 TQKVNTIDTKYD
+155 TKKVNTIDTKYD
-167 ASISNLSQKHDSSFI
+167 TSISNLSQKHDSSFI

-213 ISTIQSNLNHKI
+213 ISTIQNNLNYKI
-225 DNTNTSINLQ
+225 DNINTSINLQ

-278 TADISTRLGKSSIED
+278 TADISTRLKSSIED
-293 VKTDIT
+293 VETDIT
-299 EKYDAEIRKLNTSIR
+299 EKYDAEIRKLNTSI
-314 NLDLDTTNS
+314 
-323 LNTLNTSAN
+323 
-332 DLYNITDDISTRLKS
+332 
-347 SIEDVK
+347 
-353 IDITEKYDEEI
+353 
-364 RKLNTSII
+364 I
-372 NLERDNTNSL
+372 NLEIDTTNSL

-734 EYTVNNYPNNIQNIT
+734 EYTVNNYPNNIQSIT
-749 YNNTSKTER
+749 YNDTSKTER

-766 SNSVSRALSVV
+766 SNSISRALSVV

-842 GTAAKYIFFVS
+842 GTTAKYIFFVS

>member
-37 DTSITRHINKQVEQL
+37 DTSITRHINKQVELL

-155 TQKVNTIDTKYD
+155 TKKVNTIDTKYD
-167 ASISNLSQKHDSSFI
+167 TSISNLSQKHDSSFI

-213 ISTIQSNLNHKI
+213 ISTIQNNLNYKI
-225 DNTNTSINLQ
+225 DNINTSINLQ
-235 FDRVAGK
+235 FDRVAGE

-278 TADISTRLGKSSIED
+278 TTDISTRLKSSIED

-299 EKYDAEIRKLNTSIR
+299 EKYDAEIRKLNTSI
-314 NLDLDTTNS
+314 
-323 LNTLNTSAN
+323 
-332 DLYNITDDISTRLKS
+332 
-347 SIEDVK
+347 
-353 IDITEKYDEEI
+353 
-364 RKLNTSII
+364 I
-372 NLERDNTNSL
+372 NLEIDNTNSL
-382 NTLNTSVTTLETNQK
+382 NTLNTSVTTLETNQE

-442 TGMLNELQVGINSHI
+442 TGMLNELQVGIDSHI

-666 INSSIDNILNSSY
+666 INSSIGNILNSSY

-734 EYTVNNYPNNIQNIT
+734 EYTVNNYPNNIQSIT
-749 YNNTSKTER
+749 YNDTSKTER

-842 GTAAKYIFFVS
+842 GTTAKYIFFVS

>member
-187 ISSQRTSI
+187 ISSQRTLI

-213 ISTIQSNLNHKI
+213 ISTIQNNLNYKI
-225 DNTNTSINLQ
+225 DNINTSINLQ

-242 LEHQNTSIDDISIRL
+242 LEHQDTSIDDISIRL

-278 TADISTRLGKSSIED
+278 TADISTRLKSSIED

-299 EKYDAEIRKLNTSIR
+299 EKYDA
-314 NLDLDTTNS
+314 D
-323 LNTLNTSAN
+323 
-332 DLYNITDDISTRLKS
+332 
-347 SIEDVK
+347 
-353 IDITEKYDEEI
+353 I

-372 NLERDNTNSL
+372 NLEIDTTNSL
-382 NTLNTSVTTLETNQK
+382 NTLNTSVTTLETNQE

-467 IDNVKEEIGTN
+467 IYNVKEEIGTN

-734 EYTVNNYPNNIQNIT
+734 EYTVNNYPNNIQSIT

-842 GTAAKYIFFVS
+842 GTTAKYIFFVS

>member
-37 DTSITRHINKQVEQL
+37 DTSITRHINKQVELL

-155 TQKVNTIDTKYD
+155 TKKVNTIDTKYD
-167 ASISNLSQKHDSSFI
+167 TSISNLSQKHDSSFI

-213 ISTIQSNLNHKI
+213 ISTIQNNLNYKI
-225 DNTNTSINLQ
+225 DNINTSINLQ
-235 FDRVAGK
+235 FDRVAGE

-278 TADISTRLGKSSIED
+278 TADISTRLKSSIED
-293 VKTDIT
+293 VETDIT
-299 EKYDAEIRKLNTSIR
+299 EKYDAEIRKLNTSI
-314 NLDLDTTNS
+314 
-323 LNTLNTSAN
+323 
-332 DLYNITDDISTRLKS
+332 
-347 SIEDVK
+347 
-353 IDITEKYDEEI
+353 
-364 RKLNTSII
+364 I
-372 NLERDNTNSL
+372 NLEIDTTNSL

-602 INENSYV
+602 INEDSYV

-734 EYTVNNYPNNIQNIT
+734 EYTVNNYPNNIQSIT
-749 YNNTSKTER
+749 YNDTSKTER

-842 GTAAKYIFFVS
+842 GTTAKYIFFVS

>member
-37 DTSITRHINKQVEQL
+37 DTSITRHINKQVELL

-155 TQKVNTIDTKYD
+155 TKKVNTIDTKYD
-167 ASISNLSQKHDSSFI
+167 TSISNLSQKHDSSFI

-213 ISTIQSNLNHKI
+213 ISTIQNNLNYKI
-225 DNTNTSINLQ
+225 DNINTSINLQ

-278 TADISTRLGKSSIED
+278 TADISTRLKSSIED
-293 VKTDIT
+293 VETDIT
-299 EKYDAEIRKLNTSIR
+299 EKYDAEIRKLNTSI
-314 NLDLDTTNS
+314 
-323 LNTLNTSAN
+323 
-332 DLYNITDDISTRLKS
+332 
-347 SIEDVK
+347 
-353 IDITEKYDEEI
+353 
-364 RKLNTSII
+364 I
-372 NLERDNTNSL
+372 NLEIDTTNSL

-442 TGMLNELQVGINSHI
+442 TGMLNELQVGIDSHI

-554 KLDSSLKVVSDS
+554 KLDSSLKTVSDS

-666 INSSIDNILNSSY
+666 INSSIGNILNSSY

-734 EYTVNNYPNNIQNIT
+734 EYTVNNYPNNIQSIT
-749 YNNTSKTER
+749 YNDTSKTER

-842 GTAAKYIFFVS
+842 GTTAKYIFFVS

>member
-13 SILDKRSEAGEK
+13 FILDKRSEAGEK

-37 DTSITRHINKQVEQL
+37 DTSITRHINKQVELL

-86 TNLKTAI
+86 TNLKTDI

-131 NYKIADSQLSS
+131 KYKIADSQLSS

-167 ASISNLSQKHDSSFI
+167 TSISNLSQKHDSSFI

-213 ISTIQSNLNHKI
+213 ISTIQNNLNYKI
-225 DNTNTSINLQ
+225 DNINTSINLQ

-278 TADISTRLGKSSIED
+278 TDDISTRLKSSIED

-299 EKYDAEIRKLNTSIR
+299 EKYDAEIRKLNTSI
-314 NLDLDTTNS
+314 
-323 LNTLNTSAN
+323 
-332 DLYNITDDISTRLKS
+332 
-347 SIEDVK
+347 
-353 IDITEKYDEEI
+353 
-364 RKLNTSII
+364 I
-372 NLERDNTNSL
+372 NLEIDTTNSL

-478 INNRINALETTINT
+478 INNRINALETTI
-492 TVNTKL
+492 
-498 TEINSSINDI
+498 
-508 STRLKQSITD
+508 
-518 QQTYVSTEIGR
+518 
-529 INSSI
+529 
-534 QDLNT
+534 
-539 TIKQNVDTSLKAIQS
+539 KQNVDTSLKAIQS

-602 INENSYV
+602 INENSYI

-666 INSSIDNILNSSY
+666 INSSIGNILNSSY

-734 EYTVNNYPNNIQNIT
+734 EYTVNNYPNNIQSIT
-749 YNNTSKTER
+749 YNDTSKTER

-766 SNSVSRALSVV
+766 SNSISRALSVV

-842 GTAAKYIFFVS
+842 GTTAKYIFFVS
-853 DKNLVEPKFFVYEH
+853 DKNLAEPKFFVYEH

>member
-213 ISTIQSNLNHKI
+213 ISTIQNNLNYKI
-225 DNTNTSINLQ
+225 DNINTSINLQ

-278 TADISTRLGKSSIED
+278 TADISTRLKSSIED
-293 VKTDIT
+293 VETDIT
-299 EKYDAEIRKLNTSIR
+299 EKYDAEIRKLNTSI
-314 NLDLDTTNS
+314 
-323 LNTLNTSAN
+323 
-332 DLYNITDDISTRLKS
+332 
-347 SIEDVK
+347 
-353 IDITEKYDEEI
+353 
-364 RKLNTSII
+364 I
-372 NLERDNTNSL
+372 NLEIDTTNSL
-382 NTLNTSVTTLETNQK
+382 NTLNTSVTTLETNQE

-734 EYTVNNYPNNIQNIT
+734 EYTVNNYPNNIQSIT
-749 YNNTSKTER
+749 YNDTSKTER

-842 GTAAKYIFFVS
+842 GTTAKYIFFVS

>member
-37 DTSITRHINKQVEQL
+37 DTSITRHINKQVELL

-213 ISTIQSNLNHKI
+213 ISTIQNNLNYKI
-225 DNTNTSINLQ
+225 DNINTSINLQ

-278 TADISTRLGKSSIED
+278 TADISTRLKSSIED
-293 VKTDIT
+293 VETDIT
-299 EKYDAEIRKLNTSIR
+299 EKYDAEIRKLNTSI
-314 NLDLDTTNS
+314 
-323 LNTLNTSAN
+323 
-332 DLYNITDDISTRLKS
+332 
-347 SIEDVK
+347 
-353 IDITEKYDEEI
+353 
-364 RKLNTSII
+364 I
-372 NLERDNTNSL
+372 NLEIDTTNSL
-382 NTLNTSVTTLETNQK
+382 NTLNTSVTTLETNQE

-602 INENSYV
+602 INEDSYV

-666 INSSIDNILNSSY
+666 INSSIGNILNSSY

-734 EYTVNNYPNNIQNIT
+734 EYTVNNYPNNIQSIT
-749 YNNTSKTER
+749 YNDTSKTER

-842 GTAAKYIFFVS
+842 GTTAKYIFFVS

>member
-37 DTSITRHINKQVEQL
+37 DTSITRHINKQVELL

-155 TQKVNTIDTKYD
+155 TKKVNTIDTKYD
-167 ASISNLSQKHDSSFI
+167 TSISNLSQKHDSSFI
-182 QLTNL
+182 QVTNL

-213 ISTIQSNLNHKI
+213 ISTIQNNLNYKI
-225 DNTNTSINLQ
+225 DNINTSINLQ

-278 TADISTRLGKSSIED
+278 TADISTRLKSSIED
-293 VKTDIT
+293 VETDIT
-299 EKYDAEIRKLNTSIR
+299 EKYDAEIRKLNTSI
-314 NLDLDTTNS
+314 
-323 LNTLNTSAN
+323 
-332 DLYNITDDISTRLKS
+332 
-347 SIEDVK
+347 
-353 IDITEKYDEEI
+353 
-364 RKLNTSII
+364 I
-372 NLERDNTNSL
+372 NLEIDTTNSL
-382 NTLNTSVTTLETNQK
+382 NTLNTSVTTLETNQE
-397 KLNTSLASLR
+397 KLNTSLVSLR

-734 EYTVNNYPNNIQNIT
+734 EYTVNNYPNNIQSIT
-749 YNNTSKTER
+749 YNDTSKTER

-842 GTAAKYIFFVS
+842 GTTAKYIFFVS

>member
-93 EQIYYN
+93 ETIYYN
-99 INTSINSY
+99 INTSINGC

-122 ERKINDVDQ
+122 ERKIGDVDQ
-131 NYKIADSQLSS
+131 KYKIADSQLSS

-167 ASISNLSQKHDSSFI
+167 TSISNLSQKYDSSFI
-182 QLTNL
+182 QVTNL
-187 ISSQRTSI
+187 ISSQETSI
-195 DNKITREIS
+195 GNKITRNIS
-204 SAKQELNSN
+204 AAKQELNSN
-213 ISTIQSNLNHKI
+213 ISTIQSNLNSKI
-225 DNTNTSINLQ
+225 DSTNTSINLQ
-235 FDRVAGK
+235 FDRVARK

-278 TADISTRLGKSSIED
+278 TTDISTRIKSTID
-293 VKTDIT
+293 GVKIDIT
-299 EKYDAEIRKLNTSIR
+299 GKYDKDIRNLNTSIR
-314 NLDLDTTNS
+314 NLDLDTT
-323 LNTLNTSAN
+323 
-332 DLYNITDDISTRLKS
+332 K
-347 SIEDVK
+347 
-353 IDITEKYDEEI
+353 
-364 RKLNTSII
+364 
-372 NLERDNTNSL
+372 SL

-397 KLNTSLASLR
+397 KLNSSLANLR
-407 ESFDKLVDTEDING
+407 ETFDKLVDTEDVNG
-421 VIDTFKEVEDFLSN
+421 VIDTFREVEDFLSN

-442 TGMLNELQVGINSHI
+442 TGMLSELKTGIDSHI

-478 INNRINALETTINT
+478 INNRVNALETTLNT

-518 QQTYVSTEIGR
+518 QQSYVSTEIGK

-534 QDLNT
+534 KDLNT

-554 KLDSSLKVVSDS
+554 KLDSSLKTVSDS

-575 QLELNNVT
+575 KLELNNVT

-602 INENSYV
+602 INEDSYV
-609 INKQVLTTKENN
+609 INKQVLTIKENN

-666 INSSIDNILNSSY
+666 INSSIGDILNSSY

-697 LDFIINDLYYTA
+697 LDFIINDMYYTA
-709 PAAVNVTYTVTPT
+709 PAAVSVTYTVTPT

-734 EYTVNNYPNNIQNIT
+734 KYTVNNYPNNIQSIT
-749 YNNTSKTER
+749 YNGATKTER

-766 SNSVSRALSVV
+766 SNSVSRALSVI

-792 KTLTAYANLEL
+792 KTLTVYANLEL
-803 YVWTST
+803 YVWTSI
-809 STSFNNA
+809 STSFNKA

-853 DKNLVEPKFFVYEH
+853 DKNLVESIFFVYEH

-894 YLYRTNNVLNGNW
+894 YLYRSNNVLNGNW

>member
-278 TADISTRLGKSSIED
+278 TADISTRLKSSIED
-293 VKTDIT
+293 IETDTT
-299 EKYDAEIRKLNTSIR
+299 EKYDAEIRKLNTSI
-314 NLDLDTTNS
+314 
-323 LNTLNTSAN
+323 
-332 DLYNITDDISTRLKS
+332 
-347 SIEDVK
+347 
-353 IDITEKYDEEI
+353 
-364 RKLNTSII
+364 I
-372 NLERDNTNSL
+372 NLEIDTTNSL

-602 INENSYV
+602 INEDSYV
-609 INKQVLTTKENN
+609 INKQILTTKENN

-734 EYTVNNYPNNIQNIT
+734 EYTVNNYPNNIQSIT
-749 YNNTSKTER
+749 YNDTSKTER

-842 GTAAKYIFFVS
+842 GTTAKYIFFVS

>member
-52 NTSIKTATDKVIGD
+52 NTSLKTATDKVIGD

-86 TNLKTAI
+86 TNLKTTI

-155 TQKVNTIDTKYD
+155 TKKVNTIDTKYD
-167 ASISNLSQKHDSSFI
+167 TSISNLSQKHDSSFI

-213 ISTIQSNLNHKI
+213 ISTIQNNLNYKI
-225 DNTNTSINLQ
+225 DNINTSINLQ

-278 TADISTRLGKSSIED
+278 TADISTRLKSSIED
-293 VKTDIT
+293 VETDIT

-314 NLDLDTTNS
+314 NLEIDT
-323 LNTLNTSAN
+323 
-332 DLYNITDDISTRLKS
+332 
-347 SIEDVK
+347 
-353 IDITEKYDEEI
+353 
-364 RKLNTSII
+364 
-372 NLERDNTNSL
+372 TNSL

-602 INENSYV
+602 INEDSYV

-734 EYTVNNYPNNIQNIT
+734 EYTVNNYPNNIQSIT
-749 YNNTSKTER
+749 YNDTSKTER

-784 DARPTSFN
+784 DVRPTSFN

-842 GTAAKYIFFVS
+842 GTTAKYIFFVS

>member
-37 DTSITRHINKQVEQL
+37 DTSITRHINKQVELL

-167 ASISNLSQKHDSSFI
+167 TSISNLSQKHDSSFI

-187 ISSQRTSI
+187 ISSQRNLI

-213 ISTIQSNLNHKI
+213 ISTIQNNLNYKI
-225 DNTNTSINLQ
+225 DNINTSINLQ

-278 TADISTRLGKSSIED
+278 TADISTRLKSSIED
-293 VKTDIT
+293 VETDIT
-299 EKYDAEIRKLNTSIR
+299 EKYDAEIRKLNTSI
-314 NLDLDTTNS
+314 
-323 LNTLNTSAN
+323 
-332 DLYNITDDISTRLKS
+332 
-347 SIEDVK
+347 
-353 IDITEKYDEEI
+353 
-364 RKLNTSII
+364 I
-372 NLERDNTNSL
+372 NLEIDTTNSL

-602 INENSYV
+602 INEDSYV

-734 EYTVNNYPNNIQNIT
+734 EYTVNNYPNNIQSIT
-749 YNNTSKTER
+749 YNDTSKTER

-842 GTAAKYIFFVS
+842 GTTAKYIFFVS

>member
-278 TADISTRLGKSSIED
+278 TA
-293 VKTDIT
+293 
-299 EKYDAEIRKLNTSIR
+299 
-314 NLDLDTTNS
+314 
-323 LNTLNTSAN
+323 
-332 DLYNITDDISTRLKS
+332 DISTRLKS

-842 GTAAKYIFFVS
+842 GTTAKYIFFVS

>member
-155 TQKVNTIDTKYD
+155 TKKVNTIDTKYD
-167 ASISNLSQKHDSSFI
+167 TSISNLSQKHDSSFI

-187 ISSQRTSI
+187 ISSQRTLI
-195 DNKITREIS
+195 DNEITREIS

-213 ISTIQSNLNHKI
+213 ISTIQNNLNYKI
-225 DNTNTSINLQ
+225 DNINTSINLQ
-235 FDRVAGK
+235 FDRVAGE

-278 TADISTRLGKSSIED
+278 TADISTRIKSSIED

-299 EKYDAEIRKLNTSIR
+299 EKYDT
-314 NLDLDTTNS
+314 
-323 LNTLNTSAN
+323 
-332 DLYNITDDISTRLKS
+332 
-347 SIEDVK
+347 
-353 IDITEKYDEEI
+353 EI

-372 NLERDNTNSL
+372 NLEIDTTNSL
-382 NTLNTSVTTLETNQK
+382 NTLNTSVTTLETNQE

-734 EYTVNNYPNNIQNIT
+734 EYTVNNYPNNIQSIT
-749 YNNTSKTER
+749 YNDTSKTER

-766 SNSVSRALSVV
+766 SNSISRALSVV

-842 GTAAKYIFFVS
+842 GTTAKYIFFVS

>member
-37 DTSITRHINKQVEQL
+37 DTSITRHINKQVELL

-155 TQKVNTIDTKYD
+155 TKKVNTIDTKYD
-167 ASISNLSQKHDSSFI
+167 TSISNLSQKHDSSFI

-213 ISTIQSNLNHKI
+213 ISTIQNNLNYKI
-225 DNTNTSINLQ
+225 DNINTSINLQ

-242 LEHQNTSIDDISIRL
+242 LEHQNVSIDDISIRL

-278 TADISTRLGKSSIED
+278 TADISTRLKSSIED

-299 EKYDAEIRKLNTSIR
+299 EKYDAEIRKLNTSI
-314 NLDLDTTNS
+314 
-323 LNTLNTSAN
+323 
-332 DLYNITDDISTRLKS
+332 
-347 SIEDVK
+347 
-353 IDITEKYDEEI
+353 
-364 RKLNTSII
+364 I
-372 NLERDNTNSL
+372 NLEIDTTNSL

-442 TGMLNELQVGINSHI
+442 TGMLNELQVGIDSHI

-734 EYTVNNYPNNIQNIT
+734 EYTVNNYPNNIQSIT
-749 YNNTSKTER
+749 YNDTSKTER

-842 GTAAKYIFFVS
+842 GTTAKYIFFVS

>member
-37 DTSITRHINKQVEQL
+37 DTSITRHINKQVELL

-86 TNLKTAI
+86 TNLKTDI

-131 NYKIADSQLSS
+131 KYKIADSQLSS

-155 TQKVNTIDTKYD
+155 TKKVNTIDTKYD
-167 ASISNLSQKHDSSFI
+167 TSISNLSQKHDSSFI

-213 ISTIQSNLNHKI
+213 ISTIQNNLNYKI
-225 DNTNTSINLQ
+225 DNINTSINLQ
-235 FDRVAGK
+235 FDRVAGE

-278 TADISTRLGKSSIED
+278 TDDISTRLKSSIED

-299 EKYDAEIRKLNTSIR
+299 EKYD
-314 NLDLDTTNS
+314 
-323 LNTLNTSAN
+323 
-332 DLYNITDDISTRLKS
+332 
-347 SIEDVK
+347 V
-353 IDITEKYDEEI
+353 EI

-372 NLERDNTNSL
+372 NLEIDTTNSL
-382 NTLNTSVTTLETNQK
+382 NTLNTSVTTLETNQE

-602 INENSYV
+602 INEDSYV

-666 INSSIDNILNSSY
+666 INSSIGNILNSSY

-728 NTSVTF
+728 NTRVTF
-734 EYTVNNYPNNIQNIT
+734 EYTVNNYPNNIQSIT
-749 YNNTSKTER
+749 YNDTSKTER

-842 GTAAKYIFFVS
+842 GTTAKYIFFVS

>member
-37 DTSITRHINKQVEQL
+37 DTSITRHINKQVELL

-195 DNKITREIS
+195 DNKIIREIS

-213 ISTIQSNLNHKI
+213 ISTIQNNLNYKI
-225 DNTNTSINLQ
+225 DNINTSINLQ

-278 TADISTRLGKSSIED
+278 TADISTRLKSSIED
-293 VKTDIT
+293 VETDIT
-299 EKYDAEIRKLNTSIR
+299 EKYDAEIRKLNTSI
-314 NLDLDTTNS
+314 
-323 LNTLNTSAN
+323 
-332 DLYNITDDISTRLKS
+332 
-347 SIEDVK
+347 
-353 IDITEKYDEEI
+353 
-364 RKLNTSII
+364 I
-372 NLERDNTNSL
+372 NLEIDTTNSL
-382 NTLNTSVTTLETNQK
+382 NTLNTSVTTLETNQE

-734 EYTVNNYPNNIQNIT
+734 EYTVNNYPNNIQSIT
-749 YNNTSKTER
+749 YNDTSKTER

-842 GTAAKYIFFVS
+842 GTTAKYIFFVS

>member
-142 TLSQNIKDVSTKL
+142 TLSQNIKDVSNKL
-155 TQKVNTIDTKYD
+155 TKKVNTIDTKYD
-167 ASISNLSQKHDSSFI
+167 TSISNLSQKHDSSFI
-182 QLTNL
+182 QVINL
-187 ISSQRTSI
+187 ISSQRTLI
-195 DNKITREIS
+195 DDKITRDIS
-204 SAKQELNSN
+204 STKQELNSN

-225 DNTNTSINLQ
+225 DNINTSINLQ

-278 TADISTRLGKSSIED
+278 T
-293 VKTDIT
+293 
-299 EKYDAEIRKLNTSIR
+299 
-314 NLDLDTTNS
+314 
-323 LNTLNTSAN
+323 
-332 DLYNITDDISTRLKS
+332 DDISTKLKS
-347 SIEDVK
+347 SIEDAK
-353 IDITEKYDEEI
+353 IDITEKYDVEI

-372 NLERDNTNSL
+372 NLEIDTTNSL

-478 INNRINALETTINT
+478 INNRINVLETTINT

-518 QQTYVSTEIGR
+518 QQTYVSTEISR
-529 INSSI
+529 INTSI

-554 KLDSSLKVVSDS
+554 KLDSSLKTVSDS
-566 LTSTTSRVA
+566 LTSTTSRVEK
-575 QLELNNVT
+575 LELNNVT

-602 INENSYV
+602 INEDSYV

-645 VASNLLTVNNNIA
+645 VASSLLTVNNNIA

-734 EYTVNNYPNNIQNIT
+734 EYAVNNYPNNIQSIT
-749 YNNTSKTER
+749 YNDTSKTER

-792 KTLTAYANLEL
+792 KTLTVYANLEL

-842 GTAAKYIFFVS
+842 GTEAKYIFFVS

-867 GGAPTL
+867 GGAPSL